1 MTPEQRIEVLKTL
14 NTEQCNCGCGYGS
27 LAACRNLDPTC
38 SVSLSRAQAIVARYL
53 EENRRR
59 EESRAFEIDTD
70 GDGLTDGEEEKLG
83 LNSTNRD
90 TDGDGLPDG
99 LELKMGTDPLMIETV
114 ESIKEKK
121 KALADARLEGRIS
134 SEEFFEKLEEYE
146 RIIAILENINAT
158 GGAG

>member
-1 MTPEQRIEVLKTL
+1 
-14 NTEQCNCGCGYGS
+14 
-27 LAACRNLDPTC
+27 
-38 SVSLSRAQAIVARYL
+38 
-53 EENRRR
+53 
-59 EESRAFEIDTD
+59 
-70 GDGLTDGEEEKLG
+70 
-83 LNSTNRD
+83 
-90 TDGDGLPDG
+90 
-99 LELKMGTDPLMIETV
+99 MIETV